1 MPKLIGRAED
11 IELKYS
17 KTEPDIY
24 WLVRVSLKSRS
35 QGTVWM
41 SAKKSDVEA
50 FCEALISQKDLAENE
65 RTLWEVEYEID
76 DTPFKNKNVLNARA
90 VAPDEKLPPVG
101 TSEDDD
107 WRQKN
112 IRRYG
117 AVEMA
122 IMATEKVIDIHSKE
136 FLANTDKLYQL
147 LTPPSAPTQE
157 DEDET
162 VI

>member
-1 MPKLIGRAED
+1 MPKLIGRAEQ

-17 KTEPDIY
+17 KTEPTIY

-41 SAKKSDVEA
+41 SAMKKSVEA
-50 FCEALISQKDLAENE
+50 FCEALISQEDLAENE
-65 RTLWEVEYEID
+65 RTLWEVEYEED
-76 DTPFKNKNVLNARA
+76 NTQYRNKNVLNARE

-117 AVEMA
+117 AVQMA
-122 IMATEKVIDIHSKE
+122 IEATEKGIDIHTEE
-136 FLANTDKLYQL
+136 FLGKTNLIYQL
-147 LTPPSAPTQE
+147 LTPPPVPEQE